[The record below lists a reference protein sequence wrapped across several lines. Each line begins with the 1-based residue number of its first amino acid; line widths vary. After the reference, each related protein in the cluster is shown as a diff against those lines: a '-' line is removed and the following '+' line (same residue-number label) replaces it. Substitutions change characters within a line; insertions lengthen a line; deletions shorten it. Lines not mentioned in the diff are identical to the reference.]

1 MRGTGAGPV
10 TEEPAPGNEHGRRRA
25 FSLPIYLFV
34 VFLFSWP
41 RHGVISAY
49 IRTQT
54 RSLGIATVYHPAVDT
69 ARDSLLILV
78 GSGPFNGIWST
89 LVIRII
95 GVILLVR
102 GKCKIPGRIQIE
114 WEHGLCRRT
123 SSTLIPGTAPSTCL
137 YNVKSNL
144 E

>member
-1 MRGTGAGPV
+1 MQGTGAGPV
-10 TEEPAPGNEHGRRRA
+10 TEEPAPGNENGKRRA

-49 IRTQT
+49 ILTRTQS
-54 RSLGIATVYHPAVDT
+54 RGVATVYHSAIDT
-69 ARDSLLILV
+69 TRDSLHILV
-78 GSGPFNGIWST
+78 GSGLFNSIWSS
-89 LVIRII
+89 LMIRII
-95 GVILLVR
+95 GVTLLVR

-114 WEHGLCRRT
+114 WEHGLCGRT
-123 SSTLIPGTAPSTCL
+123 SSTLIPGTAPTTRL
-137 YNVKSNL
+137 YNVKNNL